1 MKNRIFI
8 VPLLAA
14 VSLLFTA
21 AAPAAENMELSTP
34 RDTEV
39 DGMLSA
45 GDAAGHVY
53 YVITTEPRKGLLRL
67 YPDGSFLYTPAAGKR
82 GRDYFGYR
90 AVDENGDRS
99 EEATVIIHI
108 TR

>member
-1 MKNRIFI
+1 MKKILLI
-8 VPLLAA
+8 VLPAA
-14 VSLLFTA
+14 LLFSA
-21 AAPAAENMELSTP
+21 AAPEAVSMELSTP
-34 RDTEV
+34 RDTMA

-45 GDAAGHVY
+45 GETAGRVW

-67 YPDGSFLYTPAAGKR
+67 YPDGSFLYTPAEGAR

-99 EEATVIIHI
+99 EEATVIIRI